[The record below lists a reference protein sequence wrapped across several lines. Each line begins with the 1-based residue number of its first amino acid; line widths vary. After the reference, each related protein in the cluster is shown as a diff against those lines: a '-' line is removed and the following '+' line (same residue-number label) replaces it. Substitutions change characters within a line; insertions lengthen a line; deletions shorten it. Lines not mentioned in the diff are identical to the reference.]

1 MATTRLL
8 SAEDI
13 YDVYG
18 LEWVLKAT
26 LTGYKLDAED
36 ERLIGLRLREIRDF
50 YVSACKS
57 RIRAEARFLGINL
70 EGESFSFEY
79 VLQEIK
85 NNIGKA
91 MEQNAEKMM
100 RGGGFNLMGHILSAH
115 KAAGTDLTGINTARF
130 GVGAVTVAPPKK
142 DVDPNWFMD
151 TKKHGGR
158 VWEDPRWAEIAKAFV
173 AIEAAHSDDEIIRSI
188 DRINQLQHNSFHVL
202 IDLQTG
208 RMLNNCTNQTD
219 DREARKR
226 LQEVLNMKLE
236 ATSVE
241 EFKDRMSPDVRKL
254 LHKYRGSN
262 RARK

>member
-18 LEWVLKAT
+18 LEWVLKARQ
-26 LTGYKLDAED
+26 GQDLDAED
-36 ERLIGLRLREIRDF
+36 RSMISFRLQEIRNI
-50 YVSACKS
+50 YVAACKS
-57 RIRAEARFLGINL
+57 RIRAEARFLGIDL
-70 EGESFSFEY
+70 EGDTFSFEY
-79 VLQEIK
+79 VLKEIK

-100 RGGGFNLMGHILSAH
+100 RGGGFNLMGHILNAH
-115 KAAGTDLTGINTARF
+115 KAAGADLTGIDTARF
-130 GVGAVTVAPPKK
+130 GVGAATAPPPKK

-173 AIEAAHSDDEIIRSI
+173 AIEEAHGDDEIIRSI

-208 RMLNNCTNQTD
+208 RMLTDYTNQTD

-241 EFKDRMSPDVRKL
+241 DFKDRMSADVRKL
-254 LHKYRGSN
+254 LRKYRGSTT
-262 RARK
+262 RVAK